1 MSVPPTDPD
10 LVDEAVELARMAGEL
25 TLRYFRADDLD
36 VDLKGDGTPVTAA
49 DRGAE
54 RLVRDELARRHP
66 DDGVL
71 GEEEAELV
79 GTSGRRW
86 VLDPIDGTKAFTH
99 GVPLYTNLLAVED
112 EHGLAVG
119 VINVPAL
126 GETVWAGR
134 GTGCFCNGR
143 PVRVSGHGELA
154 GAYVSTSSF
163 APWSDDALAA
173 ARGAALNLRTWGDGY
188 GYVLVATGRMDA
200 MVDPVAA
207 YYDLA
212 PMPVILHEAG
222 GRFTDLD
229 GHDGPGH
236 GSGVASNGQV
246 HDDLL
251 ALLGGRAARI
261 DTVLG

>member
-1 MSVPPTDPD
+1 M
-10 LVDEAVELARMAGEL
+10 DEAVELARMAGEL

-49 DRGAE
+49 DRAAE

-71 GEEEAELV
+71 GEEEAERI

-119 VINVPAL
+119 VVNVPAL

-134 GTGCFCNGR
+134 GVGCFCNGR
-143 PVRVSGHGELA
+143 PARVSGHGGSGRCVRVHEQLRPVVRRRA
-154 GAYVSTSSF
+154 GRG
-163 APWSDDALAA
+163 PR
-173 ARGAALNLRTWGDGY
+173 RGAQPA
-188 GYVLVATGRMDA
+188 
-200 MVDPVAA
+200 
-207 YYDLA
+207 DL
-212 PMPVILHEAG
+212 G
-222 GRFTDLD
+222 
-229 GHDGPGH
+229 
-236 GSGVASNGQV
+236 
-246 HDDLL
+246 
-251 ALLGGRAARI
+251 
-261 DTVLG
+261 

>member
-1 MSVPPTDPD
+1 MSVPPTDPE

-54 RLVRDELARRHP
+54 RLVREELARRHP

-86 VLDPIDGTKAFTH
+86 VLDPIDGTKAFTR

-119 VINVPAL
+119 VVNVPAL

-134 GTGCFCNGR
+134 GPGLLLQR
-143 PVRVSGHGELA
+143 PSR
-154 GAYVSTSSF
+154 
-163 APWSDDALAA
+163 
-173 ARGAALNLRTWGDGY
+173 
-188 GYVLVATGRMDA
+188 
-200 MVDPVAA
+200 
-207 YYDLA
+207 
-212 PMPVILHEAG
+212 
-222 GRFTDLD
+222 
-229 GHDGPGH
+229 PG
-236 GSGVASNGQV
+236 
-246 HDDLL
+246 
-251 ALLGGRAARI
+251 
-261 DTVLG
+261 